1 MLFQYNS
8 CEDKDIYGMVKNC
21 NYRRDTISLIY
32 LALDEGYE
40 KGELL
45 PVEARNLN
53 SPMLLNAFSLT
64 KIYFPSLK
72 NINPKQLLP

>member
-21 NYRRDTISLIY
+21 NYRRDIISLIY
-32 LALDEGYE
+32 IASDERYE

-45 PVEARNLN
+45 VNLS
-53 SPMLLNAFSLT
+53 SPMLLNAFNLT
-64 KIYFPSLK
+64 KIHFPSLK
-72 NINPKQLLP
+72 NIDPKQLLP